1 MPGRR
6 CANTLPGGCFE
17 RRHSAERDMHS
28 TVEFDAVIAVPWPR
42 HLSLGPELT
51 AFEAALAG

>member
-1 MPGRR
+1 
-6 CANTLPGGCFE
+6 
-17 RRHSAERDMHS
+17 MHS

>member
-1 MPGRR
+1 
-6 CANTLPGGCFE
+6 
-17 RRHSAERDMHS
+17 MHS
-28 TVEFDAVIAVPWPR
+28 TVEFDAVIAVPWTR